1 MTTNNAG
8 QCFIMTTTNA
18 AKWRAGHSALVWLE
32 RSSLESAERTIAA
45 FQSTEAEKLEVV
57 TPADFGTARA
67 KVAA

>member
-8 QCFIMTTTNA
+8 RCFIMTTRNA

-57 TPADFGTARA
+57 TSADFGTLQA
-67 KVAA
+67 VAA